1 MTVLAKASSNLQG
14 RPIPTAW
21 SVGCMPNAGFLLIL
35 LFDPE
40 DVDDI
45 FLRNIG

>member
-1 MTVLAKASSNLQG
+1 
-14 RPIPTAW
+14 
-21 SVGCMPNAGFLLIL
+21 MPNAGFLLIL

-45 FLRNIG
+45 FLRNIGWL